1 LTRRGHV
8 VVPGEEEVTVQI
20 STDLSRS
27 AIRRAPRALFVLSL
41 GPACALGGLAW
52 ALLQPYRITLLH
64 PYGQG
69 FWWLLSEPPIYV
81 ALVGL
86 LFHWLVAP
94 GVIEDL
100 EDAELE
106 PRP

>member
-1 LTRRGHV
+1 M
-8 VVPGEEEVTVQI
+8 QI

-27 AIRRAPRALFVLSL
+27 AVRSSWRARFVLWL
-41 GPACALGGLAW
+41 GPVCALGGVVW

-69 FWWLLSEPPIYV
+69 FWWLISEPPLYV
-81 ALVGL
+81 VLVGL

-94 GVIEDL
+94 GLLDDL
-100 EDAELE
+100 EEAERE
-106 PRP
+106 RSGQS

>member
-1 LTRRGHV
+1 V
-8 VVPGEEEVTVQI
+8 VVPCGEEVLVEV
-20 STDLSRS
+20 STELLRS
-27 AIRRAPRALFVLSL
+27 ARRSRRALFVLSL
-41 GPACALGGLAW
+41 GPVCALGGLVW

-81 ALVGL
+81 VLVGL

-100 EDAELE
+100 EDAERE
-106 PRP
+106 PRR

>member
-1 LTRRGHV
+1 M
-8 VVPGEEEVTVQI
+8 QI

-27 AIRRAPRALFVLSL
+27 AIRRSPRALFVLSL
-41 GPACALGGLAW
+41 GPACALGGVVW

-69 FWWLLSEPPIYV
+69 FWWLLAEPPIYV
-81 ALVGL
+81 VLVGL

-94 GVIEDL
+94 GVVEDL
-100 EDAELE
+100 EDAERE
-106 PRP
+106 SPP

>member
-1 LTRRGHV
+1 M
-8 VVPGEEEVTVQI
+8 
-20 STDLSRS
+20 
-27 AIRRAPRALFVLSL
+27 
-41 GPACALGGLAW
+41 
-52 ALLQPYRITLLH
+52 QPYRITLLH

-81 ALVGL
+81 VLVGL
-86 LFHWLVAP
+86 VFHWLIAP

-106 PRP
+106 RRP